1 MKKQEMIESRISVN
15 RLKSDLIDLVLVIFS
30 IMAIPTLAGSLFRIP
45 LLGFLPVMMAH
56 IVLVLVLCSITL
68 FRKRLSLNFRS
79 IFLITFYL
87 AVGFLGLWNFGFS
100 GNGVIVLLTAI
111 IFSTVIFNQRVGAI
125 ILIILVGYILIL
137 SSLVLSGHIQFQ
149 MDIEEYAYAGT
160 AWFAFLTSFLFF
172 SIVLIVVL
180 GRFNK
185 FFYNMVEN
193 LEEHVATSTRKL
205 TKASQAKSEFLA
217 NMSHEI
223 RTPMNAIIGLTHLM
237 QRAELVPKQALR
249 LSKIDASA
257 SYLLSIINNIL
268 DLSKIEAGKLVL
280 EQSDFHLDTIF
291 DHVQLLLTE
300 QVRNK
305 GVTIEVERSD
315 LPPWLR
321 GDPTRLRQALL
332 NYTSN
337 ALKFTER
344 GMIILR
350 AKKLEEQDDEILV
363 RFEVQDTGIGIEP
376 DNLSGLFEAFEQAD
390 ASTTRKHGGTGLG
403 LAITRRLAELM
414 GGEVGVESTLGQGST
429 FWFTA
434 RLDRGHGIQPATPAA
449 RVTNAEEA
457 LRSHYSGLRVL
468 LVEDNSINREV
479 ALALL
484 TGVNLVVDEAED
496 GVQAV
501 AMVGTNEYDLVLM
514 DIQMP
519 NMDGLEA
526 TRVIRSMAGKEDLPI
541 LAMTANVFAEDR
553 QACREAG
560 MDDFV
565 AKPVEMEDLF
575 TAIIRSLP

>member
-1 MKKQEMIESRISVN
+1 V
-15 RLKSDLIDLVLVIFS
+15 LLV
-30 IMAIPTLAGSLFRIP
+30 SL
-45 LLGFLPVMMAH
+45 
-56 IVLVLVLCSITL
+56 
-68 FRKRLSLNFRS
+68 
-79 IFLITFYL
+79 
-87 AVGFLGLWNFGFS
+87 GFLGLWNFGLS
-100 GNGVIVLLTAI
+100 GNAVITFLTAI

-160 AWFAFLTSFLFF
+160 AWLAFLTSFLFF

-291 DHVQLLLTE
+291 EHVQLLLTE

-305 GVTIEVERSD
+305 GVTIEVEHSD

-514 DIQMP
+514 DVRMP